1 MNDTVNYNFSYSYNL
16 GSTLQTQTEEELIAF
31 DDCQEFPLPDQ
42 RILIRSKHSGRQIIV
57 TNDVLYSLYLCRE
70 FKTMAEHAEHLGREI
85 PELKDEQEDIRQA
98 LTSTRQAGLML
109 SAQHKA
115 SSIKPAAISQPHPQD
130 LCFCILSCDRTESL
144 SRLLESMAASHPFL
158 AHNFYYVVDDSRQQD
173 NRNSNQ
179 SVCREFSITHGVELR
194 YFGIEEQNSI
204 LRQLKKQLPE
214 HARGIDFLLG
224 RYQDNPAIPSY
235 GRTRNW
241 GLLLGAGRKVVLI
254 DDDILF
260 QRVDPP
266 KNHEETSITSKP
278 RGAEFFC
285 SDSEW
290 RALYNT
296 ENTDPS
302 ANIFSTALSATL
314 AEALSLAGTEILQ
327 QRILRN
333 LHPADF
339 PHVNAGSRILLTSCG
354 YAGDPGTTSNTW
366 IYQLPEDYR
375 KRLLASE
382 NDYRHH
388 ITARNTWLGSFAP
401 AFRRQFSLMSPMMGI
416 DTSHLP
422 PPFFPLYRNE
432 DLLFGQ
438 MLHFLHPDGLFLD
451 VPWAVPHL
459 PAEHR
464 QWEKGLAVAPQ
475 NYGLLD
481 FSSDALALDPP
492 SFLPDPPGERLQAC
506 GSFFSGLGKL
516 SDKMLTDQIARLTLG
531 LRTAQSCRIQQVLET
546 SGDAPDFWKDDL
558 QKIVQAGRQSL
569 AMPLPTGFR
578 GIPGKEDEQRVLARI
593 LWTSFAQGIQAWEA
607 CMEIMQ
613 ESQTEAS

>member
-16 GSTLQTQTEEELIAF
+16 GSAPQTQKEEELIAF

-42 RILIRSKHSGRQIIV
+42 RILIRSKHSGQQIIV

-70 FKTMAEHAEHLGREI
+70 FKTMTEHAEHLGREI

-115 SSIKPAAISQPHPQD
+115 TSIKPAAISHPCPQG

-144 SRLLESMAASHPFL
+144 SRLLESMAASHQFL
-158 AHNFYYVVDDSRQQD
+158 AHNLYYVVDDSRQQD

-179 SVCREFSITHGVELR
+179 SVCKEFSITHGVELR
-194 YFGIEEQNSI
+194 YFGIEEQNNI

-241 GLLLGAGRKVVLI
+241 GLLLGAGRKVMLI

-260 QRVDPP
+260 QRIDPP
-266 KNHEETSITSKP
+266 ENHEGITITSKP

-302 ANIFSTALSATL
+302 ANIFSAALSTTL

-327 QRILRN
+327 QRTLRN

-339 PHVNAGSRILLTSCG
+339 PHVNADSRILLTSCG

-366 IYQLPEDYR
+366 IYQLPEGYR

-382 NDYRHH
+382 KEYRHH

-416 DTSHLP
+416 DASHLT

-451 VPWAVPHL
+451 APWAVPHL

-464 QWEKGLAVAPQ
+464 QWEKGLALASQ
-475 NYGLLD
+475 NYSLLD

-506 GSFFSGLGKL
+506 SSFFSSLGKL
-516 SDKMLTDQIARLTLG
+516 SDEMLTDQIARLTLG

-558 QKIVQAGRQSL
+558 QDIIQAGRQSL

-578 GIPGKEDEQRVLARI
+578 GMPGKEDEQRALARI

-613 ESQTEAS
+613 KSQTEAS